1 MADTIKQIGIKQAD
15 GSYLRKDI
23 GVDYQNIDGLE
34 TEATAFKAKSA
45 DKAVSDKNDKDITE
59 YLSQVAKDNEKIR
72 LTNGAG
78 TVSHIDLSMTGATP
92 TNNGEAGFVPAPTTE
107 DNTKFLKGD
116 GTWDIPQDT
125 TYNSSSNISINASNN
140 IDLTNTTVSAGT
152 YGPLADVTGSN
163 GSTIVIPKFTVD
175 SKGRLTSAGTQ
186 TYTSV
191 DTRYTAGAG
200 LSLTGTSFSLASHA
214 SNSAGYGLGNA
225 SQYGHVKLSNK
236 YGVLES
242 GGGAGTGGIAASQAA
257 LYNAYTQLLFKTQNH
272 YVDITEDF
280 DNGEFSD
287 NIDKYQPG
295 NYIKKISNGITYVAV
310 LAHYN
315 YFSTIAG
322 DIYTPSDP
330 HWVAIVLGF
339 APRAM
344 GGADDFADTNM
355 FAWLS
360 GDCTSILRELF
371 SGSIVATHKIGYEA
385 GAATDNPMYAYLM
398 SENQVYGS
406 KIVSTSHAPT
416 EANRQLKI
424 FQNESFANVFLRN
437 FGQSNP
443 VSSNEGG
450 GVLLRDLADSTG
462 HSFYCMAGIEGI
474 AWSIRDTVKC
484 SICPIIILT

>member
-92 TNNGEAGFVPAPTTE
+92 TNNGEAGFVPAPTTG

-116 GTWDIPQDT
+116 GTWGIPQDT

-175 SKGRLTSAGTQ
+175 SKGRLTNAGTQ

-225 SQYGHVKLSNK
+225 SQYGHVKLSDK
-236 YGVLES
+236 YITLEP
-242 GGGAGTGGIAASQAA
+242 GGGAATGGIAASQNA
-257 LYNAYTQLLFKTQNH
+257 LSRAYTELLYKTQNH

-280 DNGEFSD
+280 NDGTFSD
-287 NIDKYQPG
+287 IIETYQPG
-295 NYIKKISNGITYVAV
+295 NYIKKTYNGITYVAV

-315 YFSTIAG
+315 YFYRKSISGSNLTA
-322 DIYTPSDP
+322 P
-330 HWVAIVLGF
+330 HWAAIVFGF
-339 APRAM
+339 ETRAM
-344 GGADDFADTNM
+344 GGADDFADTDM
-355 FAWLS
+355 FAWLE
-360 GDCTSILRELF
+360 GDCTSILRAAFGNSL
-371 SGSIVATHKIGYEA
+371 VATPKIAYEA
-385 GAATDNPMYAYLM
+385 GAAADNLMYAYLM

-424 FQNESFANVFLRN
+424 FQNEPFGKVFTTY
-437 FGQSNP
+437 FGQSNAFID
-443 VSSNEGG
+443 EDI
-450 GVLLRDLADSTG
+450 LLRDLADSTG
-462 HSFYCMAGIEGI
+462 HDFYCAASVDGV
-474 AWSIRDTVKC
+474 AKRVRDTAECMV
-484 SICPIIILT
+484 CPIIVLE

>member
-15 GSYLRKDI
+15 GSYLTKDI
-23 GVDYQNIDGLE
+23 GVDYQNIEGLD

-45 DKAVSDKNDKDITE
+45 DKAVSDKNNKDITE
-59 YLSQVAKDNEKIR
+59 YLSQVAKDDEKIR

-78 TVSHIDLSMTGATP
+78 TVSNVDLSMTGATS

-116 GTWDIPQDT
+116 GTWGIPQDT
-125 TYNSSSNISINASNN
+125 TYNSSSNISIGANNN

-152 YGPLADVTGSN
+152 YGPLSDVTGSN

-225 SQYGHVKLSNK
+225 SQYGHVKLSDR

-257 LYNAYTQLLFKTQNH
+257 VYNAYTRLLYKTQNH

-280 DNGEFSD
+280 DNGDFSD
-287 NIDKYQPG
+287 NIETYQPG
-295 NYIKKISNGITYVAV
+295 NYIVKTYNGVTYVAI

-315 YFSTIAG
+315 YFPIMSGSTF
-322 DIYTPSDP
+322 TPGDP
-330 HWVAIVLGF
+330 HWVAIVLGVASHIVGNASQNF
-339 APRAM
+339 AESQMYNLLKAQITPALR
-344 GGADDFADTNM
+344 GAFGN
-355 FAWLS
+355 S
-360 GDCTSILRELF
+360 V
-371 SGSIVATHKIGYEA
+371 VATSKIGYES
-385 GAATDNPMYAYLM
+385 GAAAPDYMYVYLM
-398 SENQVYGS
+398 SENQIYGS
-406 KIVSTSHAPT
+406 RVVSISTAPT

-424 FQNESFANVFLRN
+424 FQNENYADVLTRVYAGRSYLND
-437 FGQSNP
+437 
-443 VSSNEGG
+443 EDTI
-450 GVLLRDLADSTG
+450 LLRDLARNGS
-462 HSFYCMAGIEGI
+462 SIEYCAARGDGVATKVDLAANCRIF
-474 AWSIRDTVKC
+474 
-484 SICPIIILT
+484 PIIILT